1 MTKNGNLSPKERILA
16 AGTELF
22 IRNGYHGTGV
32 QELSDAVGM
41 GRGALYYHI
50 GNKEQLLF
58 EISMLLLQRATD
70 AAAPAATSTES
81 PDVKLGELAR
91 ALLVHHS
98 TYGEAWS
105 VVLSEARFLSDEH
118 RLEVITARDSYEAI
132 WTQVLKDG
140 AVAGLWREVDGVDI
154 RGILGMLNSSARWM
168 QPGGVLTPEEIADRY
183 VDLIVQG
190 LGK

>member
-1 MTKNGNLSPKERILA
+1 MTENGNLSSKERILA

-22 IRNGYHGTGV
+22 LRNGYHGTGV

-91 ALLVHHS
+91 ALLVHQS
-98 TYGEAWS
+98 RYGEAWT

-118 RLEVITARDSYEAI
+118 RLEIITARDSYEAI
-132 WTQVLKDG
+132 WMQVLKDG
-140 AVAGLWREVDGVDI
+140 AAAGLWREVDGVDI
-154 RGILGMLNSSARWM
+154 RGILGMLNWSNRWM
-168 QPGGVLTPEEIADRY
+168 QPGGALTPEEIADRY

>member
-1 MTKNGNLSPKERILA
+1 MTKNGNLSSKERILA

-58 EISMLLLQRATD
+58 EISMLLLQQATD

-91 ALLVHHS
+91 ALLVHQS
-98 TYGEAWS
+98 TYGEAWT

-118 RLEVITARDSYEAI
+118 RLEVIAARDSYEAI
-132 WTQVLKDG
+132 WMQVLKDG
-140 AVAGLWREVDGVDI
+140 AAAGLWREVDGVDI
-154 RGILGMLNSSARWM
+154 RGILGMLNWSNRWM
-168 QPGGVLTPEEIADRY
+168 QPGGALTPEEIADRY
-183 VDLIVQG
+183 VDLIVHG

>member
-1 MTKNGNLSPKERILA
+1 MTENGNLSSKERILA

-22 IRNGYHGTGV
+22 LRNGYHGTGV

-58 EISMLLLQRATD
+58 EISMLLLQQATD

-91 ALLVHHS
+91 ALLVHQS
-98 TYGEAWS
+98 TYGEAWT

-118 RLEVITARDSYEAI
+118 RLEVIAARDSYEAI
-132 WTQVLKDG
+132 WMQVLKDG
-140 AVAGLWREVDGVDI
+140 AAAGLWREVDGVDI
-154 RGILGMLNSSARWM
+154 RGILGMLNWSNRWM
-168 QPGGVLTPEEIADRY
+168 QPGGALTPEEIADRY
-183 VDLIVQG
+183 VDLIVHG

>member
-1 MTKNGNLSPKERILA
+1 MTKNGNLSSKERILA

-58 EISMLLLQRATD
+58 EISMLLLEQATD

-91 ALLVHHS
+91 ALLVHQS
-98 TYGEAWS
+98 TYGEAWT

-118 RLEVITARDSYEAI
+118 RLEIITARDSYEAI
-132 WTQVLKDG
+132 WMQVLKDG
-140 AVAGLWREVDGVDI
+140 AAAGLWREVDGVDI
-154 RGILGMLNSSARWM
+154 RGILGMLNWSNRWM
-168 QPGGVLTPEEIADRY
+168 QPGGALTPEEIADRY
-183 VDLIVQG
+183 VDLIVHG
-190 LGK
+190 IGK